1 MKNKMKKAR
10 FFVMMLLSTTMLLAV
25 GCSKIDVDDS
35 NNDGGGSAPGNGNGG
50 ETTLTIPQLIKKH
63 VTVSATYNEYVVSA
77 TLTSTLESV
86 LPDKAIRYRYEYG
99 YLRNDENEEL
109 DLDCGA
115 YLTKNSNSYKGDFLV
130 FYDAGYSWPFGT
142 QGRMHYN
149 AYIFY
154 KNKIQQG
161 ETLVGEDLEAY
172 NLTCRYLTE
181 NEKKAAEVYTGRFVV
196 EVNSQRYLYKFV
208 HLYGSNTIHISVS
221 DN

>member
-86 LPDKAIRYRYEYG
+86 LPDKTISYRYEYG
-99 YLRNDENEEL
+99 YLRNDENQEL

-115 YLTKNSNSYKGDFLV
+115 YLTKNGNSYKGDFLV
-130 FYDAGYSWPFGT
+130 FYNADSEWPFGA
-142 QGRMHYN
+142 QGYYHYR
-149 AYIFY
+149 AYTYY

-172 NLTCRYLTE
+172 NLTCRYLKE
-181 NEKKAAEVYTGRFVV
+181 NEKKAAEVYTGRFVI